1 MFFLFFIAI
10 PLIEVILFITV
21 GKYIGLWNTIFIII
35 ITGVIGAILV
45 KSQGI
50 SILNKAFEEIKL
62 NKMPIL
68 SIFEG
73 IAILIAGA
81 FLITP
86 GFLTDTLGCILLIPK
101 TRNLIITHIT
111 SYLKKK
117 AIYKEKTTYY
127 SNEKNNEN
135 NWYLTTQKVF
145 VLYASVCEMMVCG
158 TRMLEIHHFY
168 FFNKSVVDMF

>member
-10 PLIEVILFITV
+10 PLIEVILFITI

-35 ITGVIGAILV
+35 VTGIIGAILV

-50 SILNKAFEEIKL
+50 SILNKAFEEISL

-81 FLITP
+81 FLLTP

-101 TRNLIITHIT
+101 TRNLIITYIIL
-111 SYLKKK
+111 YLKKK

-135 NWYLTTQKVF
+135 KTFEGNFEEVKD
-145 VLYASVCEMMVCG
+145 S
-158 TRMLEIHHFY
+158 
-168 FFNKSVVDMF
+168 KKKKK

>member
-35 ITGVIGAILV
+35 MTGIVGAILV

-50 SILNKAFEEIKL
+50 SILNKALGEIKS
-62 NKMPIL
+62 NKVPIF

-81 FLITP
+81 FLLTP
-86 GFLTDTLGCILLIPK
+86 GFLTDTLGCVLLVPK
-101 TRNLIITHIT
+101 ARNIIINYIT
-111 SYLKKK
+111 SYLKKRT
-117 AIYKEKTTYY
+117 IYKEKTMYN
-127 SNEKNNEN
+127 SNEEDKRNKIFEGNFEEVDDNE
-135 NWYLTTQKVF
+135 K
-145 VLYASVCEMMVCG
+145 
-158 TRMLEIHHFY
+158 
-168 FFNKSVVDMF
+168 KK

>member
-35 ITGVIGAILV
+35 MTGIVGAILV

-50 SILNKAFEEIKL
+50 NILNKALGEIRS
-62 NKMPIL
+62 NKVPIF

-81 FLITP
+81 FLLTP
-86 GFLTDTLGCILLIPK
+86 GFLTDTLGCILLVPK
-101 TRNLIITHIT
+101 ARNIIINYIT
-111 SYLKKK
+111 SYLKKRT
-117 AIYKEKTTYY
+117 IYKEKTMYN
-127 SNEKNNEN
+127 SNEGDKKNKIFEGSFEEVDDNE
-135 NWYLTTQKVF
+135 K
-145 VLYASVCEMMVCG
+145 
-158 TRMLEIHHFY
+158 
-168 FFNKSVVDMF
+168 KK

>member
-35 ITGVIGAILV
+35 MTGIVGAILV

-50 SILNKAFEEIKL
+50 TILNKALEEIKS
-62 NKMPIL
+62 NQIPIL

-81 FLITP
+81 FLLTP

-101 TRNLIITHIT
+101 TRNLIISYITTH
-111 SYLKKK
+111 LKKRTV
-117 AIYKEKTTYY
+117 YKEKSTYY
-127 SNEKNNEN
+127 PDEEDKKNKIFEGD
-135 NWYLTTQKVF
+135 Y
-145 VLYASVCEMMVCG
+145 E
-158 TRMLEIHHFY
+158 EIDD
-168 FFNKSVVDMF
+168 NKKKK

>member
-1 MFFLFFIAI
+1 
-10 PLIEVILFITV
+10 
-21 GKYIGLWNTIFIII
+21 
-35 ITGVIGAILV
+35 
-45 KSQGI
+45 
-50 SILNKAFEEIKL
+50 
-62 NKMPIL
+62 MPIL

-135 NWYLTTQKVF
+135 KTFEGNFEEVKDPKK
-145 VLYASVCEMMVCG
+145 
-158 TRMLEIHHFY
+158 R
-168 FFNKSVVDMF
+168 KK

>member
-50 SILNKAFEEIKL
+50 SILNKAFEEIRL
-62 NKMPIL
+62 NKMPLL

-101 TRNLIITHIT
+101 TRNLIIAHIT
-111 SYLKKK
+111 SYLKKR
-117 AIYKEKTTYY
+117 AVYKEKTTYY

-135 NWYLTTQKVF
+135 KTFEGNF
-145 VLYASVCEMMVCG
+145 E
-158 TRMLEIHHFY
+158 EI
-168 FFNKSVVDMF
+168 KDPKKKKK

>member
-45 KSQGI
+45 KNQGI
-50 SILNKAFEEIKL
+50 SILNKAFEEIRLK
-62 NKMPIL
+62 KVPIL

-81 FLITP
+81 FLLTP

-101 TRNLIITHIT
+101 TRNIIITHIT

-117 AIYKEKTTYY
+117 SIYKEKTTYY
-127 SNEKNNEN
+127 SNEEN
-135 NWYLTTQKVF
+135 KTFEGNFEEVKDP
-145 VLYASVCEMMVCG
+145 
-158 TRMLEIHHFY
+158 
-168 FFNKSVVDMF
+168 KKKKK

>member
-35 ITGVIGAILV
+35 MTGIVGAILV

-50 SILNKAFEEIKL
+50 NILNKALGEIRS
-62 NKMPIL
+62 NKVPIF

-81 FLITP
+81 FLLTP
-86 GFLTDTLGCILLIPK
+86 GFLTDTLGCILLVPK
-101 TRNLIITHIT
+101 ARNIIINYIT
-111 SYLKKK
+111 LYLKKRT
-117 AIYKEKTTYY
+117 IYKEKTMYN
-127 SNEKNNEN
+127 SNEEDKRNKIFEGNFEEVDDNE
-135 NWYLTTQKVF
+135 K
-145 VLYASVCEMMVCG
+145 
-158 TRMLEIHHFY
+158 
-168 FFNKSVVDMF
+168 KK

>member
-1 MFFLFFIAI
+1 MFFKFFIAI
-10 PLIEVILFITV
+10 PLIEIILFITV

-62 NKMPIL
+62 NKTPIL

-81 FLITP
+81 FLLTP

-127 SNEKNNEN
+127 SNKKNNEN
-135 NWYLTTQKVF
+135 KTFEGNFEEVKDP
-145 VLYASVCEMMVCG
+145 
-158 TRMLEIHHFY
+158 
-168 FFNKSVVDMF
+168 KKKK

>member
-1 MFFLFFIAI
+1 MFFLFFIII
-10 PLIEVILFITV
+10 PLLEVILFITV

-35 ITGVIGAILV
+35 ITGIVGAILV

-50 SILNKAFEEIKL
+50 TIFNKALEEIKL
-62 NKMPIL
+62 NKKPIF

-135 NWYLTTQKVF
+135 KTFEGNFEEVKDPKKKKKWIFITP
-145 VLYASVCEMMVCG
+145 MIN
-158 TRMLEIHHFY
+158 ML
-168 FFNKSVVDMF
+168 NQ